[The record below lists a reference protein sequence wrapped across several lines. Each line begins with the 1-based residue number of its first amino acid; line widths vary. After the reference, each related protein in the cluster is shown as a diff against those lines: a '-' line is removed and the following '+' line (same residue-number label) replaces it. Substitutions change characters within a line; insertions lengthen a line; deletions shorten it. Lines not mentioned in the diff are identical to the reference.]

1 MSDLFF
7 APSKPAWIKRF
18 RKPAVCNKNPRSFC
32 LHFPVPFPRLKTPL
46 LHIYSSQRGLCVLYV
61 CGNVGW
67 WGMKNAAC
75 PYRTGGIGMSC
86 GGIGVSCAEIG
97 MFYGGIDLCCGS
109 IYLPL
114 HSGQMP
120 LAM

>member
-1 MSDLFF
+1 MLEI
-7 APSKPAWIKRF
+7 IK
-18 RKPAVCNKNPRSFC
+18 KC
-32 LHFPVPFPRLKTPL
+32 
-46 LHIYSSQRGLCVLYV
+46 
-61 CGNVGW
+61 W

-75 PYRTGGIGMSC
+75 PYRTGGIG
-86 GGIGVSCAEIG
+86 VSC
-97 MFYGGIDLCCGS
+97 GGIDLCCGS

>member
-1 MSDLFF
+1 
-7 APSKPAWIKRF
+7 
-18 RKPAVCNKNPRSFC
+18 
-32 LHFPVPFPRLKTPL
+32 
-46 LHIYSSQRGLCVLYV
+46 
-61 CGNVGW
+61 
-67 WGMKNAAC
+67 
-75 PYRTGGIGMSC
+75 MSC